1 MMIRIGR
8 SALVLGVFP
17 IALSCAKKERPSDAE
32 PARPVETTPAPVT
45 APEPA
50 LTPASRDVE
59 APKRLGVEV
68 VTGSSE
74 GFRVNSTILTG
85 ERSALLIDAQ
95 FTLADARKVANAVAG
110 TNKELTTVYVTHAH
124 PDHYF
129 GFPAIKERFPNA
141 RLVAL
146 PATVA
151 EIEKTWQAKV
161 NEWRPKYNDAITST
175 PVVPERITEN
185 ALDIDGQKVEIV
197 GGVQGDDENNSYL
210 WIPSIRTAIAGDIV
224 FDGIFPWTAETTPDA
239 RKAWSETIDR
249 IAANKPDRV
258 VPGHQKSDRKQE
270 PTALVFTKEYLAVYD
285 QELAVSKNAKE
296 LESKM
301 KKRYPDAELDVIVKI
316 GSEAA
321 FAKAKGMPASD
332 STARADTT
340 AAPAPTGADTTVGQ
354 RGTGSEP
361 ASTAPSPRGTGS
373 EPASTAPSPRG
384 TAREPATT
392 PPSPAP

>member
-8 SALVLGVFP
+8 SALVLVLFP
-17 IALSCAKKERPSDAE
+17 VALSCAKKERPSDAE
-32 PARPVETTPAPVT
+32 PVRPVETAPAPVT

-59 APKRLGVEV
+59 APKRLGIEV
-68 VTGSSE
+68 VTGSPD

-85 ERSALLIDAQ
+85 ERSALLVDAQ
-95 FTLADARKVANAVAG
+95 FTLADARKVADAVAA

-151 EIEKTWQAKV
+151 EIERTFQAKV
-161 NEWRPKYNDAITST
+161 KEWQPKYKDAITAT
-175 PVVPERITEN
+175 PVVPERFTES

-197 GGVQGDDENNSYL
+197 GGVQGDDQNNSYL
-210 WIPSIRTAIAGDIV
+210 WIPSLRTAITGDIV
-224 FDGIFPWTAETTPDA
+224 YDGVFPWTAETTPEA
-239 RKAWSETIDR
+239 RKAWTETIDR

-258 VPGHQKSDRKQE
+258 VPGHQKSDRKQDA
-270 PTALVFTKEYLAVYD
+270 TALAFTKEYLAAYD
-285 QELAVSKNAKE
+285 QELAVSKNARE

-321 FAKAKGMPASD
+321 FAKTKATPTAD
-332 STARADTT
+332 TTARAGTT
-340 AAPAPTGADTTVGQ
+340 AAPAPTGADTAVGQ
-354 RGTGSEP
+354 RGTASDP
-361 ASTAPSPRGTGS
+361 TSTAA
-373 EPASTAPSPRG
+373 PAAP
-384 TAREPATT
+384 
-392 PPSPAP
+392 PAP